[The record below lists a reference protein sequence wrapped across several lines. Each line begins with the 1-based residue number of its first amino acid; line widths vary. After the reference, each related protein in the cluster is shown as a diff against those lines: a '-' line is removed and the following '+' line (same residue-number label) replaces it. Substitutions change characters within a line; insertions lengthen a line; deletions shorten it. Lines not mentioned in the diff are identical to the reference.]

1 MKIIAKIIKFILI
14 TILVICIIAL
24 GMIKIV
30 SSTILEKAYI
40 TQKLEETNFYAET
53 YELVESNFE
62 NYIYQSGLE
71 ETVLEDICT
80 EEKVKNDIGIIINN
94 IYNGTNEDIDTTEI
108 ANNLNANIDKLN
120 VRTPQNQKALD
131 KFVDQICTEY
141 KDTILNT
148 KYENTIHNALN
159 KVIQI
164 MEKLQTII
172 LIVTIIGIICIIL
185 LNVKNIYKLVGN
197 IGTILFSSSLV
208 ILIAIKLLNVNVN
221 ISAIK
226 LFNNTFSN
234 SIVTVLQDII
244 NKINNFGLILLIISI
259 ILIILNAV
267 IYILKF
273 KETNNKTKS
282 ENISE

>member
-1 MKIIAKIIKFILI
+1 MKIVINILKFIVM
-14 TILVICIIAL
+14 LVLVLCVLFFGLKNIAF
-24 GMIKIV
+24 
-30 SSTILEKAYI
+30 STILNKDYVLN
-40 TQKLEETNFYAET
+40 KLEETNFYSGT
-53 YELVESNFE
+53 FELVKSGFE
-62 NYIYQSGLE
+62 NYIAQSGLE
-71 ETVLEDICT
+71 EEALNNICT

-197 IGTILFSSSLV
+197 IGTTLFSSSLV
-208 ILIAIKLLNVNVN
+208 ILITIKLLNINVN

>member
-1 MKIIAKIIKFILI
+1 MKIVINILKFIVM
-14 TILVICIIAL
+14 LVLVLCVLFFGLKNIAF
-24 GMIKIV
+24 
-30 SSTILEKAYI
+30 STILNKDYVLN
-40 TQKLEETNFYAET
+40 KLEETNFYSGT
-53 YELVESNFE
+53 FELVKSGFE
-62 NYIYQSGLE
+62 NYIAQSGLE
-71 ETVLEDICT
+71 EEALNNICT

-148 KYENTIHNALN
+148 KYENTIHNSLN

>member
-1 MKIIAKIIKFILI
+1 MKIVINILKFIVM
-14 TILVICIIAL
+14 LVLVLCVLFFGLKNIAF
-24 GMIKIV
+24 
-30 SSTILEKAYI
+30 STILNKDYVLN
-40 TQKLEETNFYAET
+40 KLEETNFYSGT
-53 YELVESNFE
+53 FELVKSGFE
-62 NYIYQSGLE
+62 NYIAQSGLE
-71 ETVLEDICT
+71 EEALNNICT
-80 EEKVKNDIGIIINN
+80 EEKVKSDIGIIINN

-244 NKINNFGLILLIISI
+244 NKLNNFGLILLIISI

>member
-1 MKIIAKIIKFILI
+1 MKIVINILKFIVM
-14 TILVICIIAL
+14 LVLVLCVLFFGLKNIAF
-24 GMIKIV
+24 
-30 SSTILEKAYI
+30 STILNKDYVLN
-40 TQKLEETNFYAET
+40 KLEETNFYSGT
-53 YELVESNFE
+53 FELVKSGFE
-62 NYIYQSGLE
+62 NYIAQSGLE
-71 ETVLEDICT
+71 EEALNNICT

-244 NKINNFGLILLIISI
+244 NKLNNFGLILLIISI

>member
-1 MKIIAKIIKFILI
+1 MKIVINILKFIVM
-14 TILVICIIAL
+14 LVLVLCVLFFGLKNIAF
-24 GMIKIV
+24 
-30 SSTILEKAYI
+30 STILNKDYVLN
-40 TQKLEETNFYAET
+40 KLEKTNFYSGT
-53 YELVESNFE
+53 FELVKSGFE
-62 NYIYQSGLE
+62 NYIAQSGLE
-71 ETVLEDICT
+71 EEALNNICT

-172 LIVTIIGIICIIL
+172 LIITIIGIICIIL

>member
-1 MKIIAKIIKFILI
+1 MKIVINILKFIVM
-14 TILVICIIAL
+14 LVLVLCVLFFGLKNIAF
-24 GMIKIV
+24 
-30 SSTILEKAYI
+30 STILNKDYVLN
-40 TQKLEETNFYAET
+40 KLEETNFYSGT
-53 YELVESNFE
+53 FELVKSGFE
-62 NYIYQSGLE
+62 NYIAQSGLE
-71 ETVLEDICT
+71 EEALNNICT
-80 EEKVKNDIGIIINN
+80 EEKVKSDIGIIINN

>member
-1 MKIIAKIIKFILI
+1 MKIVINILKFIVM
-14 TILVICIIAL
+14 LVLVLCVLFFGLKNIAF
-24 GMIKIV
+24 
-30 SSTILEKAYI
+30 STILNKDYVLN
-40 TQKLEETNFYAET
+40 KLEETNFYSGT
-53 YELVESNFE
+53 FELVKSGFE
-62 NYIYQSGLE
+62 NYIAQSGLE
-71 ETVLEDICT
+71 EEALNNICT

-94 IYNGTNEDIDTTEI
+94 IYSGTNEDIDTTEI

>member
-1 MKIIAKIIKFILI
+1 MKIVINILKFIVM
-14 TILVICIIAL
+14 LVLVLCVLFFGLKNIAF
-24 GMIKIV
+24 
-30 SSTILEKAYI
+30 STILNKDYVLN
-40 TQKLEETNFYAET
+40 KLEETNFYSGT
-53 YELVESNFE
+53 FELVKSGFE
-62 NYIYQSGLE
+62 NYIAQSGLE
-71 ETVLEDICT
+71 EEALNNICT

-197 IGTILFSSSLV
+197 IGTILFSSS
-208 ILIAIKLLNVNVN
+208 
-221 ISAIK
+221 
-226 LFNNTFSN
+226 
-234 SIVTVLQDII
+234 
-244 NKINNFGLILLIISI
+244 
-259 ILIILNAV
+259 
-267 IYILKF
+267 
-273 KETNNKTKS
+273 
-282 ENISE
+282 